1 MSLLCLFGVHHPS
14 LASIAKRQGG
24 PVGLVGLC
32 EHCARPLAKKEDG
45 KWRAEEPLYERGA
58 ARG

>member
-1 MSLLCLFGVHHPS
+1 MSLTCLFGAHRPS
-14 LASIAKRQGG
+14 LASVAKRRG
-24 PVGLVGLC
+24 GLVGLC
-32 EHCARPLAKKEDG
+32 ERCARPLAKSEDG